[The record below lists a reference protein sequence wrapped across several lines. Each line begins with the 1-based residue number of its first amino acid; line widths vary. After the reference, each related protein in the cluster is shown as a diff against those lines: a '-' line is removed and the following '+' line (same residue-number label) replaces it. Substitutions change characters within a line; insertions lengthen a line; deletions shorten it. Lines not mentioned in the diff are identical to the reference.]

1 MNSDIQSLLEKARDS
16 LAAAKILLD
25 EEYYGFAASRA
36 YYSMFYVV
44 EALMAS
50 LGKSYSSHSALQ
62 SAFGAEFAKTGKLD
76 PKYHRWLIDS
86 QDLRNTG
93 DYGIGATLS
102 RLQIEE
108 MCSWAEEFI
117 RVADKYLRS

>member
-25 EEYYGFAASRA
+25 EEYSGFAASRA

-102 RLQIEE
+102 RPQIEE